1 MKCRHCLALNV
12 SPLIARLVLAATFLW
27 FGFGKLQ
34 TIEYTGEDAQI
45 LIKLGV
51 GEVVGTGADDGGAA
65 LPAETRGGTS
75 LPSGMIDSLRGEVA
89 ATAFAYQ
96 DEGDNKGENAQA
108 TEATPDEDAGGD
120 EMGDGGEDS
129 GEEVTT
135 TDARVRGYRFHMI
148 TLMLYRAGN
157 THPVAM
163 ARMALVTETIG
174 GLLILVG
181 LFTRLWGLGL
191 AVVMAFAFYLTTWAG
206 LVAIVNDPA
215 VTGLSLV
222 YKGLSSIGKLDFNAQ
237 ISAFNQLA
245 LFGLSMIV
253 FVSGPGALSLDHL
266 LFRSRTKMSVDSVDE
281 DVDS

>member
-1 MKCRHCLALNV
+1 MKFRHCLALDV
-12 SPLIARLVLAATFLW
+12 SPLIGRLVLAATFLW
-27 FGFGKLQ
+27 FGFGELQ
-34 TIEYTGEDAQI
+34 TIEYTGKDAQI

-51 GEVVGTGADDGGAA
+51 GEVVGNGVDNSPT
-65 LPAETRGGTS
+65 LPAESRREHVMPG
-75 LPSGMIDSLRGEVA
+75 GMIDSLRGEVA
-89 ATAFAYQ
+89 ASVFAYQ
-96 DEGDNKGENAQA
+96 DEGDNKEENAQA

-120 EMGDGGEDS
+120 E
-129 GEEVTT
+129 EVISAGAT
-135 TDARVRGYRFHMI
+135 VRGYRFHMI

-163 ARMALVTETIG
+163 ARMALIMETVG

-191 AVVMAFAFYLTTWAG
+191 AVVMVFAFYLTTWAG
-206 LVAIVNDPA
+206 LVAIVNDPT

-222 YKGLSSIGKLDFNAQ
+222 YKGLLSIGKLDFNAQ
-237 ISAFNQLA
+237 ISAFNQFA

-266 LFRSRTKMSVDSVDE
+266 LFRSRTKVSVESVDGE
-281 DVDS
+281 ADS